1 MLPICLLE
9 RRNWY
14 FPSNA
19 NLCWSHRFFQIRLRF
34 FLNVHSIFVHV
45 FFRVFWT
52 SVHRK
57 ANAALGAD
65 FQARSMSLGTTEPL
79 AR

>member
-1 MLPICLLE
+1 MQMCVGLIDIF
-9 RRNWY
+9 R
-14 FPSNA
+14 
-19 NLCWSHRFFQIRLRF
+19 IRLRF
-34 FLNVHSIFVHV
+34 FLNVHSIFVYV
-45 FFRVFWT
+45 FFYRVFWT

-65 FQARSMSLGTTEPL
+65 FQARPMSLGTTEPL